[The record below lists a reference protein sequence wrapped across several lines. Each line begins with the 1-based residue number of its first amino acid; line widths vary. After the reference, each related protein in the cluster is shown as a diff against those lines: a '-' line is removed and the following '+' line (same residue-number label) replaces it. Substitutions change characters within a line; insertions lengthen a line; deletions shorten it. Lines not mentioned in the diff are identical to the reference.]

1 MPRLLLVGAGLLLG
15 VHGMIHL
22 MGTTVYAGWGEIRG
36 LPYKTALLGG
46 RWEVGEKGMRLF
58 GELWLIPV
66 VGFCLLGGAL
76 VFNGPV
82 STVALALTTVTS
94 LALTL
99 LDWDRAFAGA
109 AVDAAILVALATA
122 PRWMGMLR

>member
-1 MPRLLLVGAGLLLG
+1 MQRLLFVGAGAILVL
-15 VHGMIHL
+15 HGLVHL
-22 MGTTVYAGWGEIRG
+22 MGTTVYSGRGKIEG

-46 RWEVGEKGMRLF
+46 RWEVGETGMFLF
-58 GELWLIPV
+58 GGLWLIPV
-66 VGFCLLGGAL
+66 VGFCVLGTAL

-82 STVALALTTVTS
+82 STVALVLTTVISLVLTS
-94 LALTL
+94 

-122 PRWMGMLR
+122 PRWMGVLR